1 MLQQPTWADL
11 SIASD
16 GLGWRGAAQGGGTRQ
31 SAAARLESNVSPPH
45 PPPSFPSTSAVELLY
60 FHRALTVDHLVQCTD
75 LDSSGRA
82 GGIIDGNYRLR
93 VATVELSVELFLTYE
108 KLNPDCARK
117 IEASSTKRQR
127 PSSLFWTQSALCEQS
142 VRCSMCSLR

>member
-1 MLQQPTWADL
+1 MEVVGGKPTWADL

-16 GLGWRGAAQGGGTRQ
+16 GLGWRGVACLGWDKAERGSGVKCFTT
-31 SAAARLESNVSPPH
+31 AH

-93 VATVELSVELFLTYE
+93 VATVELSVELFLTFE
-108 KLNPDCARK
+108 K
-117 IEASSTKRQR
+117 IES
-127 PSSLFWTQSALCEQS
+127 
-142 VRCSMCSLR
+142 

>member
-1 MLQQPTWADL
+1 MFHHQ
-11 SIASD
+11 
-16 GLGWRGAAQGGGTRQ
+16 
-31 SAAARLESNVSPPH
+31 AARH

-93 VATVELSVELFLTYE
+93 VATVELSVELLLTFE
-108 KLNPDCARK
+108 KS
-117 IEASSTKRQR
+117 ES
-127 PSSLFWTQSALCEQS
+127 
-142 VRCSMCSLR
+142 